1 MNIEISNYHM
11 SKKANQ
17 DNSRKLD
24 QFYTDPAYAKKFLNT
39 ISQHVDLLQYDCLL
53 EPSAGTGSFY
63 NLLDTN
69 KRIGLD
75 LDPKYPGIIK
85 TDFFDW
91 VAPIGKKIITIGNP
105 PFGKNAGLAV
115 KFFNRAAE
123 FSDIIAFVI
132 PRTFRKT
139 SIINRLN
146 QHFHMIYDETV
157 PDNSFIFN
165 GNSYN
170 VPCAAQIWQ
179 RKDSTRKKIITLKLE
194 QIKNWF
200 ELVDP
205 SQSDFSIQRVG
216 GRAGLIRTT
225 DRMNFSSESH
235 YFIKAHD
242 QRVLPIFQQVNFDT
256 VKFNT
261 AGNPSV
267 SPSELIELWVEQAIK
282 QGIPVVLKEVAKKNK
297 SKKELPSELF
307 IVD

>member
-1 MNIEISNYHM
+1 MN
-11 SKKANQ
+11 KPVAQ

-24 QFYTDPAYAKKFLNT
+24 QFYTDPAYAQQFLDTVKQHIDFKKFD
-39 ISQHVDLLQYDCLL
+39 HVL

-63 NLLDTN
+63 NLLDKK

-75 LDPKYPGIIK
+75 LDPKAAGVIK

-91 VAPIGKKIITIGNP
+91 TAPVGKKIVTVGNP

-123 FSDIIAFVI
+123 FSNAIAFVI
-132 PRTFRKT
+132 PRTFRKA

-146 QHFHMIYDETV
+146 LNFHCVYDETV

-165 GNSYN
+165 GNAYN
-170 VPCAAQIWQ
+170 VPCAGQIWI
-179 RKDSTRKKIITLKLE
+179 RKDQPRNKIVTLKLD
-194 QIKNWF
+194 QIRNWF
-200 ELVDP
+200 ELVEP
-205 SQSDFSIQRVG
+205 AQSDFAIQRVG

-225 DRMNFSSESH
+225 DRMNFSAESH

-242 QRVLPIFQQVNFDT
+242 SRVLPVFQQVNFDT

-267 SPSELIELWVEQAIK
+267 SPSELIELWVAEAVA
-282 QGIPVVLKEVAKKNK
+282 QGIPVVLNELSTKNK
-297 SKKELPSELF
+297 KSLPAHLF
-307 IVD
+307 ESV

>member
-1 MNIEISNYHM
+1 MN
-11 SKKANQ
+11 KPVVQ

-24 QFYTDPAYAKKFLNT
+24 QFYTDPAYAQQFLDT
-39 ISQHVDLLQYDCLL
+39 VKQHIDFKEFDHVL

-63 NLLDTN
+63 NLLDKK

-75 LDPKYPGIIK
+75 LDPKAAGVIK

-91 VAPIGKKIITIGNP
+91 LAPVGKRIVTIGNP

-123 FSDIIAFVI
+123 FSDAIAFVI
-132 PRTFRKT
+132 PRTFRKA
-139 SIINRLN
+139 SIVNRLN
-146 QHFHMIYDETV
+146 LNFHCVYDETV

-165 GNSYN
+165 GNTYN
-170 VPCAAQIWQ
+170 VPCAGQIWI
-179 RKDSTRKKIITLKLE
+179 RKDQPRKKIVTLKLD
-194 QIKNWF
+194 QIRNWF
-200 ELVDP
+200 ELVEP
-205 SQSDFSIQRVG
+205 ALSDFAIQRVG

-225 DRMNFSSESH
+225 DRMNFSAESH

-242 QRVLPIFQQVNFDT
+242 SRVLPVFQQVNFDT

-267 SPSELIELWVEQAIK
+267 SPSELIELWVAEAVA
-282 QGIPVVLKEVAKKNK
+282 QGIPVILNPVSEKNK
-297 SKKELPSELF
+297 KSLPAHLF
-307 IVD
+307 ESV